1 MKRLFRLGGMVA
13 LVISIFLSAELFFPD
28 KIDYLFKFLKLPI
41 KNEIFLILKIVFL
54 FVLKRHANFKYYVH
68 SEELKFIT
76 LYIILIFNQIVP
88 SFMSNYSSTEL
99 EKLVAIL
106 VIILLLGLGKYMVEY
121 SIYNVLAKRVKETSY
136 QLCMFLFRI
145 TIIIRIIELIRNS
158 IFIVLDLLA
167 IEIPYQGIILSY
179 SLYFVQVSNILLIL
193 SYFIIALIFLKPRET
208 YSF

>member
-76 LYIILIFNQIVP
+76 IYIILIFNQIVA
-88 SFMSNYSSTEL
+88 SFMSNYSSTEH
-99 EKLVAIL
+99 EKLVATL